1 MANPKQDVIKFLKVR
16 DVKSPN
22 RAHQF
27 DAGIDFFVPKFNAE
41 FIEDLKEKNS
51 LVFEDDAYEYS
62 YDNSG
67 SGTLV
72 MSGSV
77 STVTLGSSAPQPKVK
92 YELNDDNDTQIKFDE
107 ELGLNYFCLAP
118 HSRIMIPAGIKS
130 RMATPGRALI
140 ASNKSGV
147 ATKKGLVFGAQVV
160 DYTYKGEIHLSLI
173 NTSTKLVRIYEDMKI
188 IQFVETPVFFSNVE
202 VINDD
207 DELDTETAFYEG
219 LQDDRGEGGFGSTD
233 NKK

>member
-1 MANPKQDVIKFLKVR
+1 MANTKQDVIKFLKVR

-41 FIEDLKEKNS
+41 FIKDLKEKNHS
-51 LVFEDDAYEYS
+51 VFYPNDD
-62 YDNSG
+62 SG
-67 SGTLV
+67 SYTINTGSLIMSSGIVSVGT
-72 MSGSV
+72 S
-77 STVTLGSSAPQPKVK
+77 PDPEVK
-92 YELNDDNDTQIKFDE
+92 YELTDSNDTLIMYDE
-107 ELGLNYFCLAP
+107 EAGKNYFNLVP

-188 IQFVETPVFFSNVE
+188 IQFVETPVFFSSVE

-207 DELDTETAFYEG
+207 DELDTETVFYEG